1 MTTVTGDE
9 LLVVEDL
16 KKHFPITQGIIFQK
30 EVATVKAVDGV
41 SFTLRHGE
49 TLGIVGESGCGK
61 STLVRC
67 ILKLLEP
74 TAGKIIFEGTDITKL
89 SRSDMRPYRRNMMM
103 VFQDPLRFTQRSQA
117 RRLHRR

>member
-1 MTTVTGDE
+1 MSTAANGNE

-16 KKHFPITQGIIFQK
+16 KKHFPITRGIVFQK
-30 EVATVKAVDGV
+30 EIATVKAVDGV
-41 SFTLRHGE
+41 SFSLREGE

-74 TAGKIIFEGTDITKL
+74 CLLYTSPSPRD
-89 SRSDMRPYRRNMMM
+89 S
-103 VFQDPLRFTQRSQA
+103 
-117 RRLHRR
+117 